1 MYLKG
6 GSNKNEHCSFEQC
19 LYWQEEGRHC
29 MAEEMYQKIDHINDF
44 VSAVYKQQRVL
55 LDQLM
60 QLRFSMDEKFETL
73 IADFGELKE
82 MNKNI
87 VQFNELCEKLCLLSE
102 NKRVY
107 STMELAVMKESY
119 SWSKLSEVTDIPV
132 STLRR
137 RIKKYYERQVL
148 NSNEQ

>member
-1 MYLKG
+1 MTDDMCK
-6 GSNKNEHCSFEQC
+6 
-19 LYWQEEGRHC
+19 
-29 MAEEMYQKIDHINDF
+29 KIDNVNSY
-44 VSAVYKQQRVL
+44 VSAIYKLQRVYM
-55 LDQLM
+55 DQLM

-73 IADFGELKE
+73 FADFGELKE

-148 NSNEQ
+148 NNNEQ